1 MLIMM
6 VYAVLMKYWSSG
18 PQWPQEQD
26 AYSTYCNESWW
37 TNLLYVNN
45 LVKVKKMV
53 GSHFRQR
60 SLALLNTLYSDEFS
74 HPYRYNKYW
83 TLHCALKGVTCRFF
97 IIMMYFCP

>member
-53 GSHFRQR
+53 SSYFRLC
-60 SLALLNTLYSDEFS
+60 SLTLVYPLYSDGVS
-74 HPYRYNKYW
+74 HPYCYN
-83 TLHCALKGVTCRFF
+83 
-97 IIMMYFCP
+97 

>member
-53 GSHFRQR
+53 GSHFRQS
-60 SLALLNTLYSDEFS
+60 SLTLCILMDFS
-74 HPYRYNKYW
+74 IHIVIPRMGPSLC
-83 TLHCALKGVTCRFF
+83 TLMGNR
-97 IIMMYFCP
+97 